1 MSWPDLDRPKV
12 PLSLHLPRQC
22 HNPGSPAH
30 QPWSAPGVPQCGR
43 VHCPGARDIGAGQL
57 TPGARVEKRFALEL
71 QSSVGQGCVT
81 GDQDTGGAGPGPG

>member
-22 HNPGSPAH
+22 HNPGSGH
-30 QPWSAPGVPQCGR
+30 TSHGHQCGR

-81 GDQDTGGAGPGPG
+81 GDQDTGGAGAGPG